1 MRVYGNIT
9 ELVGNTPILH
19 LGRIEEIENVAAKLY
34 AKVESFNPG
43 GSAKDRIALNML
55 EEAEKSGELKRGST
69 IIEGTSGNTGIGLA
83 LVAAA
88 KGYNAKIC
96 MPENMSEER
105 VSLLKAFGAEVY
117 LTPAEKNMKGSGEK
131 AAELIQANPDAFN
144 PGQGRNPNNPG
155 AHYKTTGPEIWKDMD
170 GKVDIFVACVGTGGT
185 ITGTGRYLRE
195 MNPNVEIIAVEPEG
209 CPVLSGGEPGPHKIQ
224 GIGGGTICEI
234 TDMNLFNEIITVS
247 DEDAYKYS
255 RLSAKK
261 EGLLIGISA
270 GAALAASVKVA
281 KRPENK
287 GKNIVLIYPDGGEHY
302 LQGDLYE
309 E

>member
-1 MRVYGNIT
+1 MKVYGNIT
-9 ELVGNTPILH
+9 ELVGHTPILH
-19 LGRIEEIENVAAKLY
+19 LGRIEGIENAVAGIY

-43 GSAKDRIALNML
+43 GSAKDRIALNMI
-55 EEAEKSGELKRGST
+55 EEAEKAGELKEGAT

-83 LVAAA
+83 LIAAA
-88 KGYNAKIC
+88 KGYDAKIC
-96 MPENMSEER
+96 MPENMSAER
-105 VSLLKAFGAEVY
+105 VALLKAFGAEVY
-117 LTPAEKNMKGSGEK
+117 LTPAEKSMKGSGEK
-131 AAELIQANPDAFN
+131 SAELIAANPDAFN

-155 AHYKTTGPEIWKDMD
+155 AHYKSTGPEIWQDMD
-170 GKVDIFVACVGTGGT
+170 GDIDIFVACVGTGGT

-195 MNPNVEIIAVEPEG
+195 KKPEVEIIAVEPEG

-234 TDMNLFNEIITVS
+234 TDMSLFNEIITVS
-247 DEDAYKYS
+247 DDDAYKYS

-270 GAALAASVKVA
+270 GAALAAAVKVA
-281 KRPENK
+281 KRPENA
-287 GKNIVLIYPDGGEHY
+287 GKKIVLICPDGGEHY